1 MKISYKGYNVVV
13 TGASRGIGK
22 SIADTYFKLG
32 ANVIGTSVTK
42 EISKKN
48 YRLIKANFLN
58 QDDLNYFIEELK
70 KINSIDILINNAGIN
85 RINNIPNVSDE
96 DIHDLFEVNLISSIK
111 ISREVSKKMIKRKYG
126 KILNIS
132 SIFGVVSK
140 NKRSIYSTT
149 KFALNGFTKGLSLD
163 LAKNNIQVNSIC
175 PGVVET
181 ELTQKILGN
190 IGMKKIKN
198 EIPLGRLAKV
208 KEISNLVIFLTSE
221 YCNYI
226 TGQNIIIDGGYTAK

>member
-1 MKISYKGYNVVV
+1 
-13 TGASRGIGK
+13 
-22 SIADTYFKLG
+22 
-32 ANVIGTSVTK
+32 
-42 EISKKN
+42 
-48 YRLIKANFLN
+48 
-58 QDDLNYFIEELK
+58 
-70 KINSIDILINNAGIN
+70 
-85 RINNIPNVSDE
+85 
-96 DIHDLFEVNLISSIK
+96 
-111 ISREVSKKMIKRKYG
+111 MIKRKYG

-181 ELTQKILGN
+181 ELTKKILGN
-190 IGMKKIKN
+190 TGMKKIRS

>member
-1 MKISYKGYNVVV
+1 MSKNFSIKKFKIKRKVLIN
-13 TGASRGIGK
+13 ASEKKKEFLNLHQVID
-22 SIADTYFKLG
+22 SLFKL
-32 ANVIGTSVTK
+32 K
-42 EISKKN
+42 
-48 YRLIKANFLN
+48 
-58 QDDLNYFIEELK
+58 
-70 KINSIDILINNAGIN
+70 
-85 RINNIPNVSDE
+85 
-96 DIHDLFEVNLISSIK
+96 
-111 ISREVSKKMIKRKYG
+111 IKRKYG

-181 ELTQKILGN
+181 ELTKKILGN
-190 IGMKKIKN
+190 IGMKKIRS

>member
-22 SIADTYFKLG
+22 SIADAYFKLG
-32 ANVIGTSVTK
+32 ANVIGTSATK
-42 EISKKN
+42 EISRKN
-48 YRLIKANFLN
+48 YRIIKANFLN
-58 QDDLNYFIEELK
+58 QNDLNYFIQELK
-70 KINSIDILINNAGIN
+70 KIKSVDILINNAGIN
-85 RINNIPNVSDE
+85 RINNISNVSDE
-96 DIHDLFEVNLISSIK
+96 DIHDLLEVNLISSIK
-111 ISREVSKKMIKRKYG
+111 ISREVSNKMIKRKYG

-181 ELTQKILGN
+181 ELTKKILGN
-190 IGMKKIKN
+190 IGMKKIRS

>member
-22 SIADTYFKLG
+22 SIADAYFKLG
-32 ANVIGTSVTK
+32 ANVIGTSATK
-42 EISKKN
+42 EISRKN
-48 YRLIKANFLN
+48 YRIIKSNFLN
-58 QDDLNYFIEELK
+58 QNDLNYFIQELK
-70 KINSIDILINNAGIN
+70 KIKSVDILINNAGIN
-85 RINNIPNVSDE
+85 RINNISNVSDE
-96 DIHDLFEVNLISSIK
+96 DIHDLLEVNLISSIK
-111 ISREVSKKMIKRKYG
+111 ISREVSKKMIKRRYG
-126 KILNIS
+126 KIINIS

-163 LAKNNIQVNSIC
+163 LGKNNIQVNSIC

-181 ELTQKILGN
+181 ELTKKILGN
-190 IGMKKIKN
+190 IGMKKIRS